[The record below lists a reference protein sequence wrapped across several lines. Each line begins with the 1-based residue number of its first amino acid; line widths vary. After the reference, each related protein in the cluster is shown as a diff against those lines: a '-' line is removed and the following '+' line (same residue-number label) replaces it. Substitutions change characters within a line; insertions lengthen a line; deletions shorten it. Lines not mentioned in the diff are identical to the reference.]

1 MEVGRSGVG
10 RTQLR
15 DYTYRRREPRE
26 RSLGGHRATYAVRA
40 DGNDLL
46 DSHLPTHDQR
56 SVNEN
61 GGGSG
66 RWSIFTIGHS
76 NHSAEKF
83 VGLLKRYGIEL
94 VVDVRSQ
101 PYSRHAP
108 HFRARDLKAILMDNG
123 IERLFLGSELGGRP
137 TAEEFYDADGRVDYA
152 RIERSQSFLD
162 GIQRLESSIPDRRIA
177 LLCSEEDPTGC
188 HRRLLVGRV
197 LDERGIVIWHI
208 RGDGSVQA
216 EGKASDGQPVLFP
229 DSEVKVRKSIRS
241 VSRRKRRPGSSGR

>member
-1 MEVGRSGVG
+1 M
-10 RTQLR
+10 
-15 DYTYRRREPRE
+15 
-26 RSLGGHRATYAVRA
+26 
-40 DGNDLL
+40 
-46 DSHLPTHDQR
+46 
-56 SVNEN
+56 NEN
-61 GGGSG
+61 SDGSG
-66 RWSIFTIGHS
+66 RWSVFTIGHS

-108 HFRARDLKAILMDNG
+108 HFSARDLEAILSDNG
-123 IERLFLGSELGGRP
+123 VGRLFLGSELGGKP

-152 RIERSQSFLD
+152 RIERSQAFLD

-177 LLCSEEDPTGC
+177 LLCSEEDPAGC

-197 LDERGIVIWHI
+197 LVERGIVIRHI

-216 EGKASDGQPVLFP
+216 EGEATDAQPVLFP
-229 DSEVKVRKSIRS
+229 DSEVMVRKSIRS
-241 VSRRKRRPGSSGR
+241 VLRRKRRPGSSGR